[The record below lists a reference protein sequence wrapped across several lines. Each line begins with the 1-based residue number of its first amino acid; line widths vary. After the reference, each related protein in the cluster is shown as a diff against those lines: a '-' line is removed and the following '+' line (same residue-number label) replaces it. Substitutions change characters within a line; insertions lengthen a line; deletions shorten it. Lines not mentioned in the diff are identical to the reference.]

1 MATKMLM
8 YTCDICATSQFRWP
22 PRLPVCS
29 CKTLNRCGACHFKQL
44 SAPGKNGLCD
54 VCNTERCEVGVLSA
68 MPFTSQLYPW
78 ARALHTDAVTAE
90 RCPTLL
96 FAPHH
101 FDPMTLLS
109 RGFVCLAVGC
119 VTSMALTDKFFSLE
133 YIVALI
139 TLAIQSVVDALSL
152 AVYAAP
158 DQGRQWARHSWLYF
172 TFFQWLHAVCMAI
185 WVCTTPES
193 KALLLGLFLAS
204 RFPGWC
210 VDAALIVRMRQYLA
224 SQLKEENVVEQGP
237 PGAVPP

>member
-1 MATKMLM
+1 MM
-8 YTCDICATSQFRWP
+8 YTCDICATSQFQWP

-44 SAPGKNGLCD
+44 SAPGKHGLCD

-96 FAPHH
+96 FAPQC
-101 FDPMTLLS
+101 FDALTLSS
-109 RGFVCLAVGC
+109 RYFTGVAIGC
-119 VTSMALTDKFFSLE
+119 VTFMASTDRLFSPQYIAALT
-133 YIVALI
+133 V
-139 TLAIQSVVDALSL
+139 LAIQSVWDALSL

-158 DQGRQWARHSWLYF
+158 DQDRQWARHSWLHF

-193 KALLLGLFLAS
+193 KALLLCLFLAS

-224 SQLKEENVVEQGP
+224 SQLKADANVEVLGP
-237 PGAVPP
+237 RAEIPP

>member
-1 MATKMLM
+1 M
-8 YTCDICATSQFRWP
+8 YTCDICATSQFQWP

-44 SAPGKNGLCD
+44 SAPGKHGLCD

-96 FAPHH
+96 FQCSPRY
-101 FDPMTLLS
+101 FDVATMISMWFT
-109 RGFVCLAVGC
+109 GVAVGC
-119 VTSMALTDKFFSLE
+119 VTSMALTPDDDLFSVL
-133 YIVALI
+133 YCAMIAFLAL
-139 TLAIQSVVDALSL
+139 QSVVDSLSL

-158 DQGRQWARHSWLYF
+158 GQDRYGARRSWIILQVTLWSLF
-172 TFFQWLHAVCMAI
+172 VTAI
-185 WVCTTPES
+185 IWICPTLES
-193 KALLLGLFLAS
+193 KTLLAGLFLAS

-210 VDAALIVRMRQYLA
+210 IDAALIVRMRQYLA
-224 SQLKEENVVEQGP
+224 SQLKADANVEVLGP
-237 PGAVPP
+237 RAEIPP

>member
-1 MATKMLM
+1 MM

-22 PRLPVCS
+22 PRLPVCN
-29 CKTLNRCGACHFKQL
+29 CKTLDRCAACHFKQL
-44 SAPGKNGLCD
+44 SAPGKNGICD
-54 VCNTERCEVGVLSA
+54 VCNSERCEVSVLSIL
-68 MPFTSQLYPW
+68 PFTSQLYPW
-78 ARALHTDAVTAE
+78 ARALHTDAVTVE

-101 FDPMTLLS
+101 FDSMTLLS
-109 RGFVCLAVGC
+109 RGFTCIAVGC

-133 YIVALI
+133 CIAALI
-139 TLAIQSVVDALSL
+139 TLAMQSVVDSVSL

-158 DQGRQWARHSWLYF
+158 DQDRQHARHSWLYF
-172 TFFQWLHAVCMAI
+172 TFFQWLHLMCMAI
-185 WVCTTPES
+185 WICSTLES
-193 KALLLGLFLAS
+193 KVLLPGLFLAS

-224 SQLKEENVVEQGP
+224 SQLKEDNDVVEQGP